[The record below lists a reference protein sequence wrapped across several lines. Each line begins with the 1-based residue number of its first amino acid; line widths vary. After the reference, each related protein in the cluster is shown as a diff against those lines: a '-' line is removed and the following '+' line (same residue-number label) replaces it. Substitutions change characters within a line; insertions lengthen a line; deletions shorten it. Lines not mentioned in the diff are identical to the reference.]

1 MADSDL
7 EFVQLLTS
15 HQGRLFAYVLSLVG
29 DTEQARDVM
38 QETNA
43 VLWKKSADFQLGT
56 NFSAWMIKT
65 AFYQVMAHRKRI
77 SRDRLIF
84 DDLLTADLARAAEA
98 RNETIDERQDLL
110 RECLTQLGDRQR
122 ELICSRYRDG
132 FELAAI
138 ARAMN
143 RTTNAVKQAL
153 FRARAAIVDCV
164 NRKLQERPT

>member
-1 MADSDL
+1 MADSEL
-7 EFVQLLTS
+7 QFVTLLTS
-15 HQGRLFAYVLSLVG
+15 HQGRLYAYVLSLLG
-29 DTEQARDVM
+29 DAHQARDVM
-38 QETNA
+38 QETNS
-43 VLWKKSADFQLGT
+43 VLWQKSADFQIGT
-56 NFSAWMIKT
+56 NFSAWMMKT

-84 DDLLTADLARAAEA
+84 DDALTADLARAAET
-98 RNETIDERQDLL
+98 RNEMIEERQDLL

-122 ELICSRYRDG
+122 ELICARYQDG

-138 ARAMN
+138 AKTLD

-164 NRKLQERPT
+164 NRKLQERPA